1 MTPKPF
7 RCCFFGC
14 FTYLHGVLVL
24 AREGVDGTLLDTLL
38 TLAKALVPRDRWISR
53 DVRDGDN
60 NDNNEDESNSRE
72 LERQATYLPTAI
84 ANRVY
89 LLVS

>member
-1 MTPKPF
+1 MTVKAIDVAVS
-7 RCCFFGC
+7 

-53 DVRDGDN
+53 DI
-60 NDNNEDESNSRE
+60 SR
-72 LERQATYLPTAI
+72 R
-84 ANRVY
+84 R
-89 LLVS
+89 

>member
-1 MTPKPF
+1 MAPKPF
-7 RCCFFGC
+7 RCCFFDC

-60 NDNNEDESNSRE
+60 NDNNEDESSSRE
-72 LERQATYLPTAI
+72 LERRATYLPTAI